1 MCSKLLSLF
10 VSLLVALVIKDSHI
24 FARAYFIFLKTVL
37 KQTLKSFDTKID
49 LSEKGGMV
57 VTM

>member
-10 VSLLVALVIKDSHI
+10 VSLRVALVIKDSHI
-24 FARAYFIFLKTVL
+24 FARVYFIFLKTVL

-49 LSEKGGMV
+49 LSEKGGKV

>member
-24 FARAYFIFLKTVL
+24 FARVYFIFLKTVL

-49 LSEKGGMV
+49 LSEKGGKV
-57 VTM
+57 VPM

>member
-24 FARAYFIFLKTVL
+24 FARVYFIFLKAVL

-49 LSEKGGMV
+49 LSEKGGKV

>member
-10 VSLLVALVIKDSHI
+10 VSLLVALVIKDSQI
-24 FARAYFIFLKTVL
+24 FARVYFIFLKTVL

-49 LSEKGGMV
+49 LSEKGGKV

>member
-10 VSLLVALVIKDSHI
+10 VSLLVPLVIKDSHI
-24 FARAYFIFLKTVL
+24 FARVYFIFLKTVL

-49 LSEKGGMV
+49 LSEKGGKV